1 MRADQLPR
9 ADANGRRRMA
19 RRRAVPLAMTKST
32 TKSFQRPPGSGEGR
46 RYGVHEAKTRLSELI
61 RLVELGEAVE
71 IERNGV
77 LVARLVAPDDAPTRR
92 FGTLRGQATIA
103 QDFDDPLPVEMHEA
117 FGG

>member
-32 TKSFQRPPGSGEGR
+32 TKSFQRSPGSGEGR